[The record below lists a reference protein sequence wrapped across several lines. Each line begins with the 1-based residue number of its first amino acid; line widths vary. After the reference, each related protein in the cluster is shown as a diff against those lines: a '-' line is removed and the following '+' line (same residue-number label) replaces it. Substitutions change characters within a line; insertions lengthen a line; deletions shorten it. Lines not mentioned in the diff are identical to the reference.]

1 MSMIN
6 RPTSITIIGW
16 WLLLSGLYGVF
27 VSATMEMNPI
37 AMQMAARSA
46 VPLGVQEIYGVM
58 NGFVIAACGIGFLKG
73 MWWSRLVYLVWALL
87 RLLLGFFI
95 APLWVVLLG
104 GIIYF
109 LVLSALCRRSVNLW
123 FETSPY

>member
-1 MSMIN
+1 CCSICMPMIN

-27 VSATMEMNPI
+27 ASATMEMNPI

-73 MWWSRLVYLVWALL
+73 MWWSRLDYQVWAQLQI
-87 RLLLGFFI
+87 LLGFLI
-95 APLWVVLLG
+95 APLWVFLLR
-104 GIIYF
+104 GINYF
-109 LVLSALCRRSVNLW
+109 VVPS
-123 FETSPY
+123 